1 MYKVLLDENLPIKI
15 KYRLKDTCEIYTVK
29 DKNWNSLENGHLIAA
44 MQKDNFDF
52 LITSDKNLQYQQN
65 LSKYSIGFIV
75 LNVPDNNY
83 ETILPLIE
91 KIKKILQDKD
101 KPKLSVIA

>member
-1 MYKVLLDENLPIKI
+1 MYKVLLDENLPVKI
-15 KYRLKDTCEIYTVK
+15 KYRLKDICEIYTVG
-29 DKNWNSLENGHLIAA
+29 DRNWNSLENGNLIAA

-65 LSKYSIGFIV
+65 LSKYSIGFIIV
-75 LNVPDNNY
+75 NVPDNNY

-91 KIKKILQDKD
+91 KIKNILQNKD
-101 KPKLSVIA
+101 KPKLVTIT